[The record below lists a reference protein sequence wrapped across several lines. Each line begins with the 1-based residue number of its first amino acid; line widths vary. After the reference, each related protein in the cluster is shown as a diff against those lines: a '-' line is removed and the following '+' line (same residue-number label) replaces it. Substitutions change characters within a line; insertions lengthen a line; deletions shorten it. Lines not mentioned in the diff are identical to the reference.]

1 LAAVRHLGRFRA
13 NADIDLTC
21 QRESGGATISLAMA
35 PKRQTRDDD
44 LNAAREIVGE
54 YGLLIGPAGKQSEII
69 ARAVADGIRL
79 GREQALATVKKG
91 KASKRGG
98 H

>member
-1 LAAVRHLGRFRA
+1 
-13 NADIDLTC
+13 
-21 QRESGGATISLAMA
+21 MA
-35 PKRQTRDDD
+35 PKRPTREDD

-79 GREQALATVKKG
+79 GREQALALTTKG
-91 KASKRGG
+91 KERKRAGR
-98 H
+98 